1 MDGEIGFRVF
11 NDFRTAYRDNER
23 SGELLL
29 YLLSNDR
36 GNGRKDA
43 LGNRPKR
50 KFSWDMASGR
60 GAIRVFS
67 IGFVSHP
74 VLSSA
79 TSFEESEDESACIRS
94 CDSFPRSKRRASG
107 ILKIHIHMWRFR
119 KSTPRFGGSA
129 RIPHRCH

>member
-60 GAIRVFS
+60 GAIRA

-107 ILKIHIHMWRFR
+107 FGIPPASCFR
-119 KSTPRFGGSA
+119 SQWMDLLVGGVSYRQWKPR
-129 RIPHRCH
+129 P